1 MTLQKNLLAALS
13 FAGLL
18 IGTGCSTSQMI
29 KMAEEQELK
38 VNPSPLELHG
48 DSVAFDVTATLPVNM
63 LKKNRLYTIKTYYT
77 YGDPT
82 QELEQLEFN
91 DTEFPNQKVEQPQ
104 QSRHFSFAYDDKM
117 KSGELK
123 IKGLVSNLE
132 KTKFKETPEW
142 SIAKGIITTSRL
154 VKPTFSVSY
163 AEHGYNNQEEL
174 IPTSVE
180 FFFDKGSSKLNNS
193 EVKGNEGQKLNA
205 FIAAKNVTRTV
216 TIFGGHSPEGL
227 ESINSELS
235 EERATVIKNFYFK
248 QMKAF
253 DYKNLADSI
262 KFETKAV
269 FQDWA
274 PFKAALNSA
283 DVSLTADEKA
293 EVLAIVDGG
302 VGSYLEK
309 EKEIAKLSS
318 YKTLTNEVYPK
329 LRISKTQIL
338 SVKPKK
344 TDAEISV
351 LAKSI
356 VAGNASA
363 DTLNMDELL
372 YAATLTP
379 LLNEKEGIYLAA
391 TKKATSWIAHNN
403 LGAVYLDQALKA
415 NEAESAALYEKA
427 AAQFKLAA
435 TIKETAITLNNRG
448 IVELLSNDK
457 EAASATFAKA
467 LESNPDA
474 DTKKGIEAGL
484 GATEIMKGNYPA
496 AIDKLVNAGDA
507 IDNTMFNLG
516 LAQLLNKDFTNAEKS
531 FESAVYINKE
541 DALAYYCSAITAARQ
556 ANVENIA
563 IQLKEAI
570 NLDAKLADK
579 ALNDL
584 EFVDYWQ
591 NQVFI
596 DALK

>member
-1 MTLQKNLLAALS
+1 MTPQRKLLAALS
-13 FAGLL
+13 IAGIV
-18 IGTGCSTSQMI
+18 IGTGCSTSQMV

-48 DSVAFDVTATLPVNM
+48 DSVAFDVSATLPVNM

-82 QELEQLEFN
+82 QELDQLEFS
-91 DTEFPNQKVEQPQ
+91 DTEFPNQKIEQPTE
-104 QSRHFSFAYDDKM
+104 SRHFSFFYDEKM

-123 IKGLVSNLE
+123 IKGIVSNLE

-154 VKPTFSVSY
+154 VKPSFKVAY

-180 FFFDKGSSKLNNS
+180 FFFAKGSSKLSSS
-193 EVKGNEGQKLNA
+193 EVKGNQGQKLNA

-235 EERATVIKNFYFK
+235 EERATIIRDFYKK
-248 QMKAF
+248 QMDLY

-274 PFKAALNSA
+274 PFKAALANSE
-283 DVSLTADEKA
+283 STLSPEQKSEILT
-293 EVLAIVDGG
+293 IIDGG
-302 VGSYLEK
+302 TGSYLDK
-309 EKEIAKLSS
+309 EKELSKLSS
-318 YKTLTNEVYPK
+318 YKTLTKETYPL

-356 VAGNASA
+356 VSGNASA
-363 DTLNMDELL
+363 DTLNMQELL

-379 LLNEKEGIYLAA
+379 LLNEKAGIYEAA
-391 TKKATSWIAHNN
+391 TKKATSSVAHNN
-403 LGAVYLDQALKA
+403 LGAVYLEQALKA
-415 NEAESAALYEKA
+415 SEPQKAELLEKA
-427 AAQFKLAA
+427 TAQLKLAA
-435 TIKETAITLNNRG
+435 TIKETAITLNNKG
-448 IVELLSNDK
+448 IVELFSNDK
-457 EAASATFAKA
+457 VAATATFSKA
-467 LESNPDA
+467 LEASPNT

-484 GATEIMKGNYPA
+484 GAAEIMNGNYPS
-496 AIDKLVNAGDA
+496 AISKLGNAGDA
-507 IDNTMFNLG
+507 IENSMFNLG

-531 FESAVYINKE
+531 LESAIYINKE
-541 DALAYYCSAITAARQ
+541 DALAYYCAAIAAARQ
-556 ANVENIA
+556 DNVENIA

-570 NLDAKLADK
+570 KLDAKLADK

-584 EFVDYWQ
+584 EFVSYWQ
-591 NQVFI
+591 NETFI
-596 DALK
+596 GALK